1 MPRQIMNIG
10 PVPTDESAAQVGRPD
25 YDDQSLRQC
34 HVFKRMLER
43 LHPTPADG
51 SATLVIKSFPHDF
64 DSYREVCV
72 RYDDSDP
79 VATDYAF
86 ALESDTPAEWDAIA
100 RYELIW
106 FERLGALNRAM
117 HAGEMSQTEV
127 PETYR
132 SGQLPELPANQT
144 FSELLAAFPL

>member
-43 LHPTPADG
+43 LHPIPADG
-51 SATLVIKSFPHDF
+51 SATLVVKSFPHDCG
-64 DSYREVCV
+64 SYREVCV
-72 RYDDSDP
+72 RYDDNDP

-106 FERLGALNRAM
+106 LEHLGVLNRAVRV
-117 HAGEMSQTEV
+117 GETSPADI

-132 SGQLPELPANQT
+132 SGQLPELPADLT

>member
-25 YDDQSLRQC
+25 YEDQSLRQC

-64 DSYREVCV
+64 GSYRELCV
-72 RYDDSDP
+72 RYDDNAP
-79 VATDYAF
+79 AATDYAF
-86 ALESDTPAEWDAIA
+86 GLENNTPAVWDAIA

-106 FERLGALNRAM
+106 LERLSVLNRAI
-117 HAGEMSQTEV
+117 HAGEMSPTDV
-127 PETYR
+127 PESYR
-132 SGQLPELPANQT
+132 SGQLPELPADLT

>member
-1 MPRQIMNIG
+1 MNIG

-34 HVFKRMLER
+34 QVFKRMLER
-43 LHPTPADG
+43 LNPIPADA
-51 SATLVIKSFPHDF
+51 SATLVVKSFPHDF
-64 DSYREVCV
+64 GSYREVCV
-72 RYDDSDP
+72 RYDDNVP
-79 VATDYAF
+79 AATDYAF

-100 RYELIW
+100 RYELTW
-106 FERLGALNRAM
+106 LEHLGVLNRAVR
-117 HAGEMSQTEV
+117 AGEMSPADI

-132 SGQLPELPANQT
+132 SGQLPELPADLT